1 MKMRVKI
8 LKYSR
13 DGIKIGRE
21 DSEKKFPS
29 SLFPCSL
36 YICKKKKKISNL
48 IKLITL

>member
-21 DSEKKFPS
+21 DSEKRFPS

-36 YICKKKKKISNL
+36 YICKKKKISNL

>member
-21 DSEKKFPS
+21 DSEKRFPS
-29 SLFPCSL
+29 SLFAL
-36 YICKKKKKISNL
+36 YLQKKKKYPI
-48 IKLITL
+48 